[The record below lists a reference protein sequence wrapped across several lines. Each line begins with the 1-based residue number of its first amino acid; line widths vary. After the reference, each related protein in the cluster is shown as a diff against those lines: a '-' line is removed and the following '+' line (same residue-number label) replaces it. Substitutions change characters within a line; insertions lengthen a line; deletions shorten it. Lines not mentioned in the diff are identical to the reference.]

1 MGAKFIVVSGV
12 GVAAYLAFHGVP
24 GAMASL
30 TSAQPPAAPPPAT
43 AAAAKAVAFAAAQIG
58 APYVWGGNG
67 PKATGFDCSGL
78 VTQAYGGT
86 IKRTSQSEWASEP
99 HVAASQVQAGD
110 LVFFT
115 GALQPGESPPGH
127 VGIVVNPATHTMIDA
142 YDTST
147 GVEYDTYGLPA
158 SKQGLTDPTGFAR
171 PSAAPGVS

>member
-1 MGAKFIVVSGV
+1 MGAKFVVIG
-12 GVAAYLAFHGVP
+12 GTAIAAYLAFNGTAITHAV
-24 GAMASL
+24 AANL
-30 TSAQPPAAPPPAT
+30 TAAKPAATT
-43 AAAAKAVAFAAAQIG
+43 AVASKAVAFAQAQIG

-67 PKATGFDCSGL
+67 PKASGFDCSGL

-86 IKRTSQSEWASEP
+86 IQRTSQSEWASEP
-99 HVAASQVQAGD
+99 HIAASQVQVGD

-142 YDTST
+142 YDKST
-147 GVEYDTYGLPA
+147 GVEYDTYGLPT

-171 PSAAPGVS
+171 PAVP